1 MPIQRSL
8 KASSQS
14 KTQVSIITA
23 SFGDLS
29 GLRETGRSIHEQ
41 NYPVEWIVVDSDSGG
56 EFRKYLSNIEGGIHK
71 LIWKSEKD
79 LGLYDGMNKG
89 FEISNGELIL
99 FLNCGDTLSNPYS
112 VRNVVDSFNA
122 TSWLWAVGLAVR
134 LDETGEPRAVW
145 EYLQPQLS
153 GLALG
158 TRTFCHQATF
168 YTRDLLSKVMP
179 YKIDNLAAD
188 HLLNI
193 KSFRIATPHML
204 PVVTTLFQDGGIS
217 SQRPFSAS
225 MRDLRAIRIEEDLL
239 LGNSRMADWIL
250 SWLVV
255 LLVNT
260 GGKLWGAMRI
270 ISRKLI
276 HPDQRLELN
285 SKNLNSK

>member
-1 MPIQRSL
+1 MPIQRSR
-8 KASSQS
+8 KTSSPS
-14 KTQVSIITA
+14 KTKVSVVTA
-23 SFGDLS
+23 SYGDLS
-29 GLRETGRSIHEQ
+29 GLKETGRSILEQ
-41 NYPVEWIVVDSDSGG
+41 NYPIEWIVIDSDSGA
-56 EFRKYLSNIEGGIHK
+56 EFRKYLSKVEGGIHK

-89 FEISNGELIL
+89 FELSNGKLIL
-99 FLNCGDTLSNPYS
+99 FLNCGDTLSNPDS
-112 VRNVVDSFNA
+112 INTVVDSFNA

-134 LDETGEPRAVW
+134 LDENGEPRAVW

-188 HLLNI
+188 HLLNV

-217 SQRPFSAS
+217 SQRPFSAA

-239 LGNSRMADWIL
+239 LGNSRAADWIM

-255 LLVNT
+255 LLVKI
-260 GGKLWGAMRI
+260 GSKLWGTMRL
-270 ISRKLI
+270 ISRKLV
-276 HPDQRLELN
+276 HPNQRLELN
-285 SKNLNSK
+285 PKNLNSK